1 MDWQEIA
8 SDLER
13 KIQTRQLGPGDK
25 LPSEHAL
32 VKRYYVTRHAVRTAL
47 SNLAERGLI
56 QSSQGRGSF
65 VERPSLMVNIQRRTR
80 FSENVRQARAVHQQK
95 TLRLS
100 VDPASNVLA
109 RKFGVRAGTPILCLE
124 RASIVNGQPSGIGTH
139 HFLESRVPCFAE
151 HYERTQSITA
161 TLQALGIGDYVRV
174 QTRIIARLPTPE
186 EAIQLDMPR
195 HVPLIITKA
204 INHDS
209 EGAMLEYGEARMAA
223 DRVELVI
230 EPEKNLI

>member
-8 SDLER
+8 RDLEH
-13 KIQTRQLGPGDK
+13 KIQARQLGPGDK

-47 SNLAERGLI
+47 SSLAERGLI
-56 QSSQGRGSF
+56 QSSQGRGSY
-65 VERPSLMVNIQRRTR
+65 VERPSLLVSIQRRTR
-80 FSENVRQARAVHQQK
+80 FSENVRLANAVHSHR

-100 VDPASNVLA
+100 VDPASNALA
-109 RKFGVRAGTPILCLE
+109 RIFGVRTGTPILCLE
-124 RASIVNGQPSGIGTH
+124 RASVVNGQPSGIGTH
-139 HFLESRVPCFAE
+139 YFLEARVPRFGE
-151 HYERTQSITA
+151 YYEQSQSITT
-161 TLQALGIGDYVRV
+161 TLQALGIVDYVRV
-174 QTRIIARLPTPE
+174 QTRIISRLPTPE
-186 EAIQLDMPR
+186 EALQLEMPR

-204 INHDS
+204 INHDA

-230 EPEKNLI
+230 EPEKNLL